1 MGQQKNNLDKYGR
14 SVLSSNEANTSL
26 LLKYIFRSG
35 MGQKILTSKNKKGG
49 GQLFIMTIL
58 VRRGPIT
65 STSLL
70 KFLISIQFH
79 SMFLKNGGRGGGQ
92 LHIKERRR
100 TLSQVNYELQ
110 VVKVEALFLQCL
122 THRR

>member
-14 SVLSSNEANTSL
+14 SVLCSNEANTSL

-49 GQLFIMTIL
+49 QLFIMTIL

-65 STSLL
+65 SASLL

>member
-35 MGQKILTSKNKKGG
+35 MGQKILTSKNKNRGG
-49 GQLFIMTIL
+49 GLFIMTIL

>member
-49 GQLFIMTIL
+49 GA
-58 VRRGPIT
+58 
-65 STSLL
+65 
-70 KFLISIQFH
+70 
-79 SMFLKNGGRGGGQ
+79 
-92 LHIKERRR
+92 
-100 TLSQVNYELQ
+100 TLYHDNSSPEGANNINFP
-110 VVKVEALFLQCL
+110 VKVLNFNSIS
-122 THRR
+122 